1 MAEKD
6 KDKDLYLISGLRE
19 RYGLSSR
26 QSVYDRLKA
35 LNIKP
40 VGWGR
45 ISAEQLN
52 QMDKL
57 DEHLK
62 KGGTLSNFGIETSKN
77 QSDTS
82 LIVAELTKLVEAIAP
97 TPNPPEPLQALEELE
112 KAAEKG
118 WLLTTEQVKQLIG
131 VKPTVRG
138 SDRTFTRGSFAF
150 VKSGKIG
157 SQTAWKVVKV
167 SFEGK

>member
-6 KDKDLYLISGLRE
+6 VYPISDLRE

-26 QSVYDRLKA
+26 QTVYDRMKA
-35 LNIKP
+35 LNIEP
-40 VGWGR
+40 VVRGK
-45 ISAEQLN
+45 ISAEQLK

-62 KGGTLSNFGIETSKN
+62 KGGTLSNFGVETSQN
-77 QSDTS
+77 QSDAS

-112 KAAEKG
+112 KAALKG
-118 WLLTTEQVKQLIG
+118 WLLTTEQVQQLLG
-131 VKPTVRG
+131 VKPKVKG
-138 SDRTFTRGSFAF
+138 SDRTFTRGSFSF

-157 SQTAWKVVKV
+157 SQTAWRVLKV
-167 SFEGK
+167 SAGES

>member
-1 MAEKD
+1 MAE

-45 ISAEQLN
+45 ISAEQLK

-62 KGGTLSNFGIETSKN
+62 KGGTLSNFGIETFQN

-118 WLLTTEQVKQLIG
+118 WLLTKEQVQQLLG
-131 VKPTVRG
+131 VKPKVKG
-138 SDRTFTRGSFAF
+138 SDRTFTRGSFSF

-167 SFEGK
+167 SSEEK

>member
-6 KDKDLYLISGLRE
+6 KDLYLVSDLRE

-26 QSVYDRLKA
+26 QSVYDRMKA
-35 LNIKP
+35 LNIEP
-40 VGWGR
+40 VVRGK
-45 ISAEQLN
+45 ISAEQLK

-62 KGGTLSNFGIETSKN
+62 KGGTLSNFGIGTT
-77 QSDTS
+77 QIQIDTS
-82 LIVAELTKLVEAIAP
+82 PIVAELTKLVEAIAP
-97 TPNPPEPLQALEELE
+97 TPNPPEPLQGLEELE

-118 WLLTTEQVKQLIG
+118 WLLTTEQVQQLLG
-131 VKPTVRG
+131 VKPKVKG
-138 SDRTFTRGSFAF
+138 SDRTFTRGSFSF

-167 SFEGK
+167 SSGD